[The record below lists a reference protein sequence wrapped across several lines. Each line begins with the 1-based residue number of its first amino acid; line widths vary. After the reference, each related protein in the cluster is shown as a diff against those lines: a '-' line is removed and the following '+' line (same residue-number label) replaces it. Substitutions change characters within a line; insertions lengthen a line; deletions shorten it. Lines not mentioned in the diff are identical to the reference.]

1 MRRAA
6 GRSRRSTDKE
16 AVQKLI
22 AEVIGVCHARWCL
35 PRTLCPTW
43 PSTAVTRHLGWFK
56 TCRLKRPGPCKAKF
70 RVPRNLSQS
79 HEFQRVFRP
88 ALHFTCVLIPVVLKL
103 TRAVRSLDFKPC
115 QEQVCVSCPQGR
127 ALDLCKGVLDERGLS
142 MPHHVIIEADN
153 TCREERNQWTFA

>member
-1 MRRAA
+1 M
-6 GRSRRSTDKE
+6 SRQM
-16 AVQKLI
+16 VP
-22 AEVIGVCHARWCL
+22 

-56 TCRLKRPGPCKAKF
+56 TCWLKRPGPCKAKF

-88 ALHFTCVLIPVVLKL
+88 ALHFTCVLIPVVLEYYTIGDTDLTKGSSMNMTLLSLKL